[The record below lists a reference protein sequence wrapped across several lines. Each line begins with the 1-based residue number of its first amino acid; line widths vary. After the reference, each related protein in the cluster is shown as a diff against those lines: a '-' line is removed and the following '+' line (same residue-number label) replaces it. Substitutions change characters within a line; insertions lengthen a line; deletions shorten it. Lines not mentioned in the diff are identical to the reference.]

1 MVCVPPSPL
10 APPVPSRPMLTMFPP
25 SAPKLATNGPANR
38 IPIGSE
44 PRDVAL
50 ARLRSRLLHMIVE
63 NERVRHELRI
73 RPR

>member
-1 MVCVPPSPL
+1 MVCVFPSPL
-10 APPVPSRPMLTMFPP
+10 APPAATRPMLTTFPP
-25 SAPKLATNGPANR
+25 SAPTLPTNGTANR

-50 ARLRSRLLHMIVE
+50 ARLRARLLRMIVE
-63 NERVRHELRI
+63 NERVRHDLRI

>member
-1 MVCVPPSPL
+1 MVCVPLSPT
-10 APPVPSRPMLTMFPP
+10 APFTATRPMLTTFPP
-25 SAPKLATNGPANR
+25 SAPNLPTIGPANR

-50 ARLRSRLLHMIVE
+50 ARLRARLLRMIVD

>member
-10 APPVPSRPMLTMFPP
+10 APPAPSRPTLTTFPP
-25 SAPKLATNGPANR
+25 SAVHLATNGPANR
-38 IPIGSE
+38 LPIGSE

-50 ARLRSRLLHMIVE
+50 VRLRARLLRMIVD
-63 NERVRHELRI
+63 NEQVRHELRI